1 MALSPTPPGGT
12 SIRGDHK
19 VVASLVPNGSRVLDI
34 GCEDGALLQLLT
46 RERGVDGRGI
56 ELSQEG
62 VNKCVERG
70 LSVIQGDA
78 DTDLADY
85 PDRAFDV
92 VIMSQTLQATRDPRG
107 VVRELLRIG
116 DQVVVSIP
124 NFAYWHNRLQLLFK
138 GRMPVTKYLPY
149 EWYDTP
155 NIHFCSL
162 RDFVALSDELDAKV
176 EKSVALSGQGNKI
189 PVNAPWWFW
198 NIVAE
203 QAVFVLRR

>member
-1 MALSPTPPGGT
+1 MTSAPVHTIGN
-12 SIRGDHK
+12 SIRGDYK
-19 VVASLVPNGSRVLDI
+19 VVADLVPHGARVLDI
-34 GCEDGALLQLLT
+34 GCEDGALLDLLT
-46 RERGVDGRGI
+46 RERGVDGRGM
-56 ELSQEG
+56 ELSQRG

-70 LSVIQGDA
+70 LSAVQGNA

-85 PDRAFDV
+85 PDDAFDL
-92 VIMSQTLQATRDPRG
+92 VIMSQTLQATHDPKG
-107 VVRELLRIG
+107 VMRELLRIG
-116 DQVVVSIP
+116 QQVIVSIP
-124 NFAYWHNRLQLLFK
+124 NFAYWRNRMQLLFK

-162 RDFVALSDELDAKV
+162 RDYVALCDELDATVVKA
-176 EKSVALSGQGNKI
+176 VALNGQGEKI

-203 QAVFVLRR
+203 QAVFLLRR